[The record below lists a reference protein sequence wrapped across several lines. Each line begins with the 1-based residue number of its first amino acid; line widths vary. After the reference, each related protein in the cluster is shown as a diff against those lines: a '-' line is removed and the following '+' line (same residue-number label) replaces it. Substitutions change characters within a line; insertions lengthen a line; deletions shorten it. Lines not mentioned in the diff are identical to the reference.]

1 MNRLI
6 QRPKRVLL
14 AALATLVATTSVLAA
29 CSTAPSSG
37 STSGGDTQPAVI
49 RWADSSAPAN
59 WDPVVTGATGVSIQ
73 LGAIYEPLLTEKD
86 GEPAPGL
93 VESWEYNDDG
103 TAVTFTLRDGLT
115 FHDGST
121 VDAEAV
127 AFYFTRA
134 KTQENS
140 ALLGSYSNIDTV
152 TADDELNFTVHL
164 KSVDYQV
171 PYLLSVRAGF
181 LTSEEATATPEDAA
195 ALNSQLPIGAGP
207 FQVVEYVPESHIY
220 LEKFDGY
227 WNADEI
233 KIDRIEISYG
243 VDAASVVSGIQTGVY
258 NFAQIGGAQI
268 QQAKDANLDLVSD
281 ISTNWVVQFLNVN
294 RKVAP
299 FDDEKVVEAFRL
311 ALDQQAFVDRVLLGE
326 GEVTHQIVPP
336 THVAFTPDLE
346 TAFEHDPERARTLL
360 EEAGY
365 GDGLE
370 VTLSTSPFQNVAF
383 AELAQAEL
391 ADVGVTV
398 TIDSDPNWAQGYFGK
413 ETAFSLYGWV
423 GRNSPTQ
430 LLTEHFDVNGVL
442 NLSSPYTTEAF
453 QSAIAELRATPID
466 DPAFTDRVKAANE
479 IGFLDGSVIPLS
491 SAPIT
496 WVKDPS
502 ISSNFDNGQGRL
514 NWTGVTI
521 GE

>member
-1 MNRLI
+1 MNRTTH
-6 QRPKRVLL
+6 RPARALL
-14 AALATLVATTSVLAA
+14 AGIATLVASALALSA
-29 CSTAPSSG
+29 CAAAPSSG
-37 STSGGDTQPAVI
+37 SSGAGDEGPAVI
-49 RWADSSAPAN
+49 KWAETNSLAN

-86 GEPAPGL
+86 GQPAPGL
-93 VESWEYNDDG
+93 AESWEYNDDG

-115 FHDGST
+115 FHDGSA

-134 KTQENS
+134 QTQENS

-152 TADDELNFTVHL
+152 TVDDELRFTVHL

-181 LTSEEATATPEDAA
+181 LTSQEATSTPEAAA

-220 LEKFDGY
+220 LEKFDDY

-233 KIDRIEISYG
+233 EIDRIEISYG

-268 QQAKDANLDLVSD
+268 QQAEDADLDLVSD
-281 ISTNWVVQFLNVN
+281 ISTNWVTQFLNIN

-299 FDDEKVVEAFRL
+299 FDDERVVEAFRL
-311 ALDQQAFVDRVLLGE
+311 ALDQEAFVDRVLLGE

-336 THVAFTPDLE
+336 THLAFNPDLE
-346 TAFEHDPERARTLL
+346 TAFEHDPERAKALL
-360 EEAGY
+360 DEAGY

-383 AELAQAEL
+383 AELAQAQL
-391 ADVGVTV
+391 AEVGVTV

-453 QSAIAELRATPID
+453 QAAIAELRATPID
-466 DPAFTDRVKAANE
+466 DPAFVDRVRSANE

-496 WVKDPS
+496 WVKHPS

-514 NWTGVTI
+514 NWAGVTI
-521 GE
+521 EE

>member
-1 MNRLI
+1 MNRITL
-6 QRPKRVLL
+6 RPARALL
-14 AALATLVATTSVLAA
+14 AGLTTLVASAVALSACAA
-29 CSTAPSSG
+29 APSSG
-37 STSGGDTQPAVI
+37 SAGESDRPAVI
-49 RWADSSAPAN
+49 KWAETNSLPN
-59 WDPVVTGATGVSIQ
+59 WDPVVTGATGASIQ
-73 LGAIYEPLLTEKD
+73 LGAVYEPLLTEKD
-86 GEPAPGL
+86 GQPAPGL
-93 VESWEYNDDG
+93 AESWEYNDDG
-103 TAVTFTLRDGLT
+103 TAVTFTLREGLI

-127 AFYFTRA
+127 AFYFNRA

-140 ALLGSYSNIDTV
+140 ALLGSYSNIDSV

-181 LTSEEATATPEDAA
+181 LTSQEATATPADAA
-195 ALNSQLPIGAGP
+195 DLNSQLPIGAGP

-233 KIDRIEISYG
+233 EIDRIEISYG

-268 QQAKDANLDLVSD
+268 QQARDADLDLVSD
-281 ISTNWVVQFLNVN
+281 ISTNWLVQFLNIN
-294 RKVAP
+294 RRVAP
-299 FDDEKVVEAFRL
+299 FDDERVVEAFRL
-311 ALDQQAFVDRVLLGE
+311 ALDQEAFVDRVLLGE

-336 THVAFTPDLE
+336 THLAFDADLD
-346 TAFEHDPERARTLL
+346 TAFAHDPARAKELL
-360 EEAGY
+360 DEAGY
-365 GDGLE
+365 PDGLE

-383 AELAQAEL
+383 AELAQAQL

-413 ETAFSLYGWV
+413 QTAFSLYGWV

-442 NLSSPYTTEAF
+442 NLSSPYTTDAF

-466 DPAFTDRVKAANE
+466 DPAFVDRVRAANE
-479 IGFLDGSVIPLS
+479 IGFLEGSTIPLS

-496 WVKDPS
+496 WVKDPR
-502 ISSNFDNGQGRL
+502 ISSNFQNGQGRL
-514 NWTGVTI
+514 NWAGVTI
-521 GE
+521 SE